1 MPGYVKTEAHK
12 RAGLDHLNKKIPSW
26 MWVNANQVVEETEM
40 ASIKGKSTV
49 IPGLIYKIVRP
60 FLQMSLANSL
70 WNRLTKRRRD

>member
-1 MPGYVKTEAHK
+1 
-12 RAGLDHLNKKIPSW
+12 